1 MNSLEYDLYL
11 FVMRQDVKT
20 KHLYLGANTSRYCSR
35 HQLSVIGS
43 NTTVGEAVIRS
54 GLCSTA
60 ERDKY

>member
-20 KHLYLGANTSRYCSR
+20 KNLYLRANTSRYCSR

-43 NTTVGEAVIRS
+43 DTTVGEAVIRS
-54 GLCSTA
+54 GLCST